1 MNTCY
6 IACALDCALD
16 FTTDKT
22 DLIIGADKGY
32 FTLVKNGIEPDVVIG
47 DFDSYTG
54 EVKCNNIIRFPIKKD
69 DTDSALSVKYAC
81 ERGYKNIVVYGAI
94 GGMLDHTMANVS
106 LLGNYVNKD
115 INIAFVDGDN
125 ILFGVKNNAIGFDK
139 RADGRISVFSFL
151 ESAYNVNISG
161 LLYEVENYT
170 LTNDRALGVSNEFI
184 GKKSKISVEN
194 GILLV
199 YTSKKNY
206 DLYLTRRW

>member
-69 DTDSALSVKYAC
+69 DTDSALAVKYAC

-206 DLYLTRRW
+206 DLYLTRR

>member
-69 DTDSALSVKYAC
+69 DTDSALAVKYAC

-139 RADGRISVFSFL
+139 RADGRISIFSFL

-161 LLYEVENYT
+161 LLYEVENCT

-206 DLYLTRRW
+206 DLYLTRR